1 MEITGRNK
9 LIVRE
14 TNREK
19 TKVFEAELD
28 LDLKS
33 DVMEEKVTYDNPLF
47 PIHKSTK
54 SFKIGYVSC
63 KGIVVTKNIEYTHE
77 EAIANVN
84 SVFAETLNQAFR
96 GLDET
101 FTSQV
106 TYSFSIIKSSSPLLV
121 TIEMNLTTENKIKFE
136 VVTSAGTYEDCY
148 LNAKKLM
155 REFIEELQKQIGEIG
170 ESK

>member
-33 DVMEEKVTYDNPLF
+33 DIMEKREMEF
-47 PIHKSTK
+47 PFGKRNGLV
-54 SFKIGYVSC
+54 KIGYVSC
-63 KGIVVTKNIEYTHE
+63 KGIVICKNVEFTHK

-84 SVFAETLNQAFR
+84 HVFAETLKQAFR
-96 GLDET
+96 GLGES
-101 FTSQV
+101 FNSQV
-106 TYSFSIIKSSSPLLV
+106 TYSFSIIKPSHPLSV
-121 TIEMNLTTENKIKFE
+121 TIEMNLITENKIKFE

-155 REFIEELQKQIGEIG
+155 KEFIEELQKQMGKMGEN
-170 ESK
+170 K

>member
-28 LDLKS
+28 LDLKH
-33 DVMEEKVTYDNPLF
+33 E
-47 PIHKSTK
+47 IKSINREGFFTRE
-54 SFKIGYVSC
+54 ILNAYVSC
-63 KGIVVTKNIEYTHE
+63 KGIAITKNIEYTHE

-84 SVFAETLNQAFR
+84 RVFAETLKQAFR
-96 GLDET
+96 GLEES

-106 TYSFSIIKSSSPLLV
+106 TYSFSIIKSSYPLSV
-121 TIEMNLTTENKIKFE
+121 TIEMNLITENKIKFE

-155 REFIEELQKQIGEIG
+155 KEFIEELQKQMGEIG

>member
-28 LDLKS
+28 LDLKH
-33 DVMEEKVTYDNPLF
+33 DVTETRDIDLPFGKTRGLV
-47 PIHKSTK
+47 
-54 SFKIGYVSC
+54 KIGYVSC
-63 KGIVVTKNIEYTHE
+63 KGIVITKNIEYTHE

-84 SVFAETLNQAFR
+84 RVFADTLKQAFR
-96 GLDET
+96 GFDES

-106 TYSFSIIKSSSPLLV
+106 TYSFSIIRSSYPLSV
-121 TIEMNLTTENKIKFE
+121 TIEMNLITENKIKFE

-155 REFIEELQKQIGEIG
+155 REFIEELQKQMGEN
-170 ESK
+170 K

>member
-33 DVMEEKVTYDNPLF
+33 DIMEKREMEF
-47 PIHKSTK
+47 PFGKRNGLV
-54 SFKIGYVSC
+54 KIGYVSC
-63 KGIVVTKNIEYTHE
+63 KGIVICKNVEFTHK

-84 SVFAETLNQAFR
+84 RVFSETLKQAFR
-96 GLDET
+96 ELGES

-121 TIEMNLTTENKIKFE
+121 TIEMKIITENKIRFE

-148 LNAKKLM
+148 MNAKKLM
-155 REFIEELQKQIGEIG
+155 KEFIEELQKQMGEN
-170 ESK
+170 K

>member
-28 LDLKS
+28 LDLKHETS
-33 DVMEEKVTYDNPLF
+33 EIKTVKFLGFTEAQKVV
-47 PIHKSTK
+47 S
-54 SFKIGYVSC
+54 GWVSC
-63 KGIVVTKNIEYTHE
+63 KGIVVTKTIDYTHE

-84 SVFAETLNQAFR
+84 RVFAETLKQAFR
-96 GLDET
+96 GVDES

-121 TIEMNLTTENKIKFE
+121 TIEMNLITENKIKFE
-136 VVTSAGTYEDCY
+136 AVTSAGTYEDCY

-155 REFIEELQKQIGEIG
+155 REFIEELQKQMGEM
-170 ESK
+170 K

>member
-33 DVMEEKVTYDNPLF
+33 DVMEKREIDLPFGKRNGLV
-47 PIHKSTK
+47 
-54 SFKIGYVSC
+54 KIGYVSC
-63 KGIVVTKNIEYTHE
+63 KGIVITKNIEYTHE

-84 SVFAETLNQAFR
+84 YVFAETLKQAFR
-96 GLDET
+96 EADES

-121 TIEMNLTTENKIKFE
+121 TIEMNLITENKIKFE
-136 VVTSAGTYEDCY
+136 VATSAGTYEDCY
-148 LNAKKLM
+148 LNAKRLM
-155 REFIEELQKQIGEIG
+155 KEFIEELQTQMGENG

>member
-33 DVMEEKVTYDNPLF
+33 DITEEREIELPFIKRKGLV
-47 PIHKSTK
+47 
-54 SFKIGYVSC
+54 KIGYVSC
-63 KGIVVTKNIEYTHE
+63 KGLVITKTIEYTHE

-84 SVFAETLNQAFR
+84 CVFAETLKQAFG
-96 GLDET
+96 GLGET

-136 VVTSAGTYEDCY
+136 VVTSADTYEDCY

-155 REFIEELQKQIGEIG
+155 REFIEELQKQLGENG

>member
-28 LDLKS
+28 LDLKHETS
-33 DVMEEKVTYDNPLF
+33 EIKTVKFLGFTEAQKV
-47 PIHKSTK
+47 IS
-54 SFKIGYVSC
+54 GWVSC
-63 KGIVVTKNIEYTHE
+63 KGIVITKNIEYTHE

-84 SVFAETLNQAFR
+84 CVFTETLKQAFR
-96 GLDET
+96 GLDES

-106 TYSFSIIKSSSPLLV
+106 TYSFSIIKSSYVGLRSCLTRVIPLVYVDRVILAAVRTRTRSPESLIAPSYIVLV
-121 TIEMNLTTENKIKFE
+121 TIGYRVSL
-136 VVTSAGTYEDCY
+136 
-148 LNAKKLM
+148 
-155 REFIEELQKQIGEIG
+155 
-170 ESK
+170 

>member
-14 TNREK
+14 TTREK

-28 LDLKS
+28 LDLKH
-33 DVMEEKVTYDNPLF
+33 VINE
-47 PIHKSTK
+47 TK
-54 SFKIGYVSC
+54 TVKFLGFTEAQQFVSGWVCC
-63 KGIVVTKNIEYTHE
+63 KGLVITKNIEYTHE

-84 SVFAETLNQAFR
+84 CVFTETLKQAFR
-96 GLDET
+96 GLGET

-106 TYSFSIIKSSSPLLV
+106 TYSFSIIKSSTPLLV

-155 REFIEELQKQIGEIG
+155 REFIEELQKQMGEM
-170 ESK
+170 K

>member
-33 DVMEEKVTYDNPLF
+33 DVMEEKITYDNPLF

-63 KGIVVTKNIEYTHE
+63 KGIVITKNIEYTHE

-84 SVFAETLNQAFR
+84 RVFADTLKQAFR
-96 GLDET
+96 GFDRTLPT
-101 FTSQV
+101 
-106 TYSFSIIKSSSPLLV
+106 K
-121 TIEMNLTTENKIKFE
+121 
-136 VVTSAGTYEDCY
+136 C
-148 LNAKKLM
+148 
-155 REFIEELQKQIGEIG
+155 
-170 ESK
+170 